1 MRESEMRNRN
11 SGVSLV
17 EVIVVVLILG
27 VMAAATTFGISF
39 LRSMDA
45 SATAKELM
53 ALLEKTR
60 LQTLAVEEGEAVSLE
75 LFEADNKY
83 YARIKQGT
91 TETDLVR
98 LKGTGLTITV
108 RATGTVPE
116 TVTEVKEGEAPV
128 VFSYD
133 KGNGAFTSDW
143 NRVEFYGTKEQTL
156 VLVTKTGRCYLE

>member
-1 MRESEMRNRN
+1 MREPEKKNRN

-17 EVIVVVLILG
+17 EVIVVVLIIG
-27 VMAAATTFGISF
+27 IVAASTTFGISF

-60 LQTLAVEEGEAVSLE
+60 LQTLAMEEGEAVSLE
-75 LFEADNKY
+75 LYEADNKY
-83 YARIKQGT
+83 YVRIKQGT
-91 TETDLVR
+91 KETDLVR
-98 LKGTGLTITV
+98 LKGTGLSITV

-116 TVTEVKEGEAPV
+116 TVTIVKEGESPV

-143 NRVEFYGTKEQTL
+143 NRVEFSGTKEQTL

>member
-1 MRESEMRNRN
+1 MKEPDKRRKNN
-11 SGVSLV
+11 GFSLV

-27 VMAAATTFGISF
+27 VVAAATTFGISF
-39 LRSMDA
+39 MRSMDA

-53 ALLEKTR
+53 ALLERTR
-60 LQTLAVEEGEAVSLE
+60 MQTLAMEEGETVRLE
-75 LFEADNKY
+75 LYEENSKY
-83 YARIKQGT
+83 YARILQGT
-91 TETDLVR
+91 EETDLVR
-98 LKGTGLTITV
+98 LKGTGLTVTV

-143 NRVEFYGTKEQTL
+143 NQVEFKGTKEQTL